1 MIFGYKELRD
11 IPEFNT
17 FKRIVPLKENFLES
31 KYHIYRKDNTD
42 CLLAV
47 YNSMFRQIDLKKI
60 ELHNHILNN
69 KVPTNDLISYGVCNN
84 NRKFYILFSWINGTD
99 LSKIVLEF
107 SDNKQYELG
116 LNAGQ
121 LLKRIHDIKS
131 TNTYVNNDDRIKYLL
146 NKYENNVLYFE
157 KYPFLETF
165 LSLIKTAHG
174 NNCYRFSFLHGDYS
188 IYNMV
193 FSDGKIAVID
203 WVYGSFGDPWED
215 FVRNIVNA
223 KISEPFAIGQI
234 DGYFNYKIP
243 EGFWRTLYFYTL
255 IHQVELLDLEV
266 IDEKSKEAFI
276 ISKHTLFMKEYCDV
290 NTCIPKYYKN
300 RRGYNEFR

>member
-1 MIFGYKELRD
+1 
-11 IPEFNT
+11 
-17 FKRIVPLKENFLES
+17 
-31 KYHIYRKDNTD
+31 
-42 CLLAV
+42 
-47 YNSMFRQIDLKKI
+47 MFRQIDLKKI

-84 NRKFYILFSWINGTD
+84 NRKFYILFSWINGT
-99 LSKIVLEF
+99 
-107 SDNKQYELG
+107 
-116 LNAGQ
+116 
-121 LLKRIHDIKS
+121 DIKS